1 VLPSSTSSSRRWPVA
16 ALLALGILLAA
27 DAAVLGPR
35 GIWPWLAA
43 RDPEQ
48 RALARLALQQV
59 REAPPGEP
67 RAFVVGTSRV
77 QEGFDVEVARREL
90 PGNAIGKL
98 GQPRFEPFVIRQLAD
113 DLVSARAD
121 AVVILLSEFDT
132 HRPLRLEPVPDPG
145 TASLG
150 ALVDLLRAT
159 EPSFWVAQRTSLYR
173 LLACSALDAYRY
185 RPILRTAGLGS
196 LREFPFDARFGSTE
210 RGDPF
215 RPIAFWGG
223 SRHEVPERARRSTF
237 DLFPPRIGSFMGRM
251 QAGTVGEITRGP
263 HAAVQQTLVRR
274 TIERLTGAGVRVAI
288 VEGPL
293 HPAAADLFD
302 TKLRGEFLAFMG
314 SLERAYGIAF
324 LPLEELEPY
333 YESDFQDLVHV
344 GAEGVPK
351 LTRSLVAGL
360 RAAGVSARPRP

>member
-1 VLPSSTSSSRRWPVA
+1 MPRSSTSSSSRWPVA
-16 ALLALGILLAA
+16 ALLAAALLLAA

-35 GIWPWLAA
+35 GIWAFLAA

-48 RALARLALQQV
+48 RALARLELQQV
-59 REAPPGEP
+59 RAAPPGEP

-77 QEGFDVEVARREL
+77 QEGFDADVARREL

-98 GQPRFEPFVIRQLAD
+98 GLPRFEPFVIRQLAD
-113 DLVSARAD
+113 DLLAARAD

-159 EPSFWVAQRTSLYR
+159 PPAFWIEQRTALYR

-185 RPILRTAGLGS
+185 RPILRTAGLGR
-196 LREFPFDARFGSTE
+196 LREFHFDQRFGASE

-215 RPIAFWGG
+215 RPIALWGG
-223 SRHEVPERARRSTF
+223 VRHEVPENARRSTF

-251 QAGTVGEITRGP
+251 QAGTVGETTRGP
-263 HAAVQQTLVRR
+263 HVAVQETLIRR
-274 TIERLTGAGVRVAI
+274 TLERLTGAGVRVAI

-293 HPAAADLFD
+293 HPAAADLYEPE
-302 TKLRGEFLAFMG
+302 LRGEFLAFMR
-314 SLERAYGIAF
+314 SLEQAYGMRF
-324 LPLEELEPY
+324 LPLETFEAY
-333 YESDFQDLVHV
+333 AESDFQDLVHV
-344 GAEGVPK
+344 GAEGAPK
-351 LTRSLVAGL
+351 LTRSLIAGL
-360 RAAGVSARPRP
+360 RAAGVSARTRP